1 MSEFDADKALETAR
15 DSVSGFGFD
24 LPEDKFALTTENVE
38 LRTRLEKAEKE
49 RDELKAKLEA
59 EEKLHYYKD
68 QAYKMVK
75 EDNEDLKSS
84 KNYLARL
91 VKKLEKEQGE

>member
-1 MSEFDADKALETAR
+1 VSDFDADKALETAR

-49 RDELKAKLEA
+49 RDELKEALAQAEHNQREVEIDLEVLVELVPQEYLDEA
-59 EEKLHYYKD
+59 REERGRVD
-68 QAYKMVK
+68 
-75 EDNEDLKSS
+75 E
-84 KNYLARL
+84 
-91 VKKLEKEQGE
+91 